1 MPERRKLVPA
11 YMLATNLKPPEG
23 KRARGISGAATGI
36 DPASSLASSREH
48 LINCV
53 TLNYLTTNPET
64 LVGTKKS
71 GKGRR
76 KVGRKKR
83 RMRAKIRHRKK

>member
-1 MPERRKLVPA
+1 MQDVGQVGPIRQIGTTEFDMEWLHLAAMFWVIFCLRR
-11 YMLATNLKPPEG
+11 N
-23 KRARGISGAATGI
+23 
-36 DPASSLASSREH
+36 
-48 LINCV
+48 V
-53 TLNYLTTNPET
+53 TL
-64 LVGTKKS
+64 GTKKS